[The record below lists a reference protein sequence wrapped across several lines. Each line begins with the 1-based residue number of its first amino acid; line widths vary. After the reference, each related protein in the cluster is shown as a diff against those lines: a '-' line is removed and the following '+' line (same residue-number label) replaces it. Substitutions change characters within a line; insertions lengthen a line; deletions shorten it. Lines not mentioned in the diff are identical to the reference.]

1 MESNSLFRG
10 ACILS
15 SVLKEGKDSVPDRE
29 NERSHKKLWEIL
41 KETRTPE
48 HLACLL
54 RNLYAGQEE
63 TVRIL
68 HRTIDWFK
76 IGNRIRQG
84 SILSPCLFNFYTKYI
99 MQNSGLDESQAGI
112 KIHRRNINNLRYAN
126 SNTLMAESQ
135 EKLKSL
141 LMRVKEESE
150 KADLK
155 LNIQLEKEIATH
167 SSVLAWRIPGTGE
180 PGGLPSTGSHRVR
193 HD

>member
-1 MESNSLFRG
+1 MFRA

-15 SVLKEGKDSVPDRE
+15 SVLKEGKDSVPDKE

-76 IGNRIRQG
+76 IGKRVCQ
-84 SILSPCLFNFYTKYI
+84 S
-99 MQNSGLDESQAGI
+99 
-112 KIHRRNINNLRYAN
+112 
-126 SNTLMAESQ
+126 
-135 EKLKSL
+135 SL
-141 LMRVKEESE
+141 LSSCL
-150 KADLK
+150 LK
-155 LNIQLEKEIATH
+155 LYAECIMRNARL
-167 SSVLAWRIPGTGE
+167 
-180 PGGLPSTGSHRVR
+180 
-193 HD
+193 D